1 MKKLYTMVLAAAL
14 IGTFTSCDD
23 FLDYTQQLWLMKT
36 RHSASQ
42 TRW

>member
-14 IGTFTSCDD
+14 IGTFTVVMISWI
-23 FLDYTQQLWLMKT
+23 TPQQLWLMKT